1 MKSARFNRGLDSAVM
16 KPTAG
21 ARQFTHAFVIFS
33 RIFIQRGHQI
43 LGCQVQGHSLQF
55 VSGDA
60 LHIGSAMTGLR
71 TLAIGAKIGAAG
83 EAEAG
88 SAGEQLA
95 EE

>member
-1 MKSARFNRGLDSAVM
+1 MQLRMAVFPDGD
-16 KPTAG
+16 KQPLLYTAG
-21 ARQFTHAFVIFS
+21 LSPLPA
-33 RIFIQRGHQI
+33 
-43 LGCQVQGHSLQF
+43 LECQVQGHSLQF

-71 TLAIGAKIGAAG
+71 TLAIGATIGAAG